1 MNTTVCTD
9 KAIISILIESKA
21 WKIALGQ
28 KIELGSKER
37 LKNMIKYITDNE
49 KILNRK
55 LKDLDDLRLAM
66 RCLKNIREQFLQY
79 V

>member
-1 MNTTVCTD
+1 M
-9 KAIISILIESKA
+9 IESKT
-21 WKIALGQ
+21 WKVALGQ

-66 RCLKNIREQFLQY
+66 KCLKNIRVQFLQY
-79 V
+79 VNLNIIFHLYII

>member
-1 MNTTVCTD
+1 M
-9 KAIISILIESKA
+9 IESKA
-21 WKIALGQ
+21 WKIALGN

-37 LKNMIKYITDNE
+37 LKTMTKYITDNE

-79 V
+79 VLTKFSNFH